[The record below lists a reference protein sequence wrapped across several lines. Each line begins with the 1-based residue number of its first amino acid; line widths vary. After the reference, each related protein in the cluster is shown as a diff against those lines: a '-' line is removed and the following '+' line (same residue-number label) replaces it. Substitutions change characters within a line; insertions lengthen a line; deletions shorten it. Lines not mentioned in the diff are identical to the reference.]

1 MIALVMSVVSCGMV
15 LAQNY
20 GDKPAGEGFD
30 QNRRGKGNFN
40 YPVSKK
46 MSNPLFVEFDSP
58 MYGRDDVGPLYTA
71 DASAHVW
78 NIDGEDVL
86 FIYASHDMEPARG
99 CDRMDRYH
107 VFSTRD
113 MQTWTDH
120 GEILNAD
127 DVRRQSGIGSD
138 GFMWAPDCAYN
149 PIDKMYYFYFPHPE
163 SNETWNTSWRIGVCT
178 SKHPNRD
185 FKFIGWID
193 GMPPYIDPCVFVDD
207 DGQPYIYNGG
217 SAKCFGGKLKR
228 DDWTKLDGEMQ
239 PMIGLEDFHEAT
251 WIHRHKG
258 KYYLSYSDNNN
269 GREGNHMCYAMSD
282 SPLGP
287 WKSMGIYMYPTGYET
302 NHGSIVEFKG
312 KYYAF
317 YHTGNYSGRGN
328 LRSVCVDELEYNPD
342 GTIKIVQNYGKP
354 YRKVKLKSD
363 RKTLVEAEHYN
374 KGGYHYGYFKSP
386 ASSSCGNNRKLRQK
400 DVQMSIQTDDD
411 RTYLKR
417 MCASEWTR
425 YTVAVEDSLLWQAA
439 LWVRN
444 TGNKPAK
451 IRLSSNGHNVSGEL
465 TVENDGWHE
474 IVIPPFSL
482 PKGNQY
488 LEFRVD
494 DGAVDFDS
502 MTISPIETQ

>member
-178 SKHPNRD
+178 SKHPDRD

-258 KYYLSYSDNNN
+258 K
-269 GREGNHMCYAMSD
+269 
-282 SPLGP
+282 
-287 WKSMGIYMYPTGYET
+287 
-302 NHGSIVEFKG
+302 
-312 KYYAF
+312 
-317 YHTGNYSGRGN
+317 
-328 LRSVCVDELEYNPD
+328 
-342 GTIKIVQNYGKP
+342 
-354 YRKVKLKSD
+354 
-363 RKTLVEAEHYN
+363 
-374 KGGYHYGYFKSP
+374 
-386 ASSSCGNNRKLRQK
+386 
-400 DVQMSIQTDDD
+400 
-411 RTYLKR
+411 
-417 MCASEWTR
+417 
-425 YTVAVEDSLLWQAA
+425 
-439 LWVRN
+439 
-444 TGNKPAK
+444 
-451 IRLSSNGHNVSGEL
+451 
-465 TVENDGWHE
+465 
-474 IVIPPFSL
+474 
-482 PKGNQY
+482 
-488 LEFRVD
+488 
-494 DGAVDFDS
+494 
-502 MTISPIETQ
+502 